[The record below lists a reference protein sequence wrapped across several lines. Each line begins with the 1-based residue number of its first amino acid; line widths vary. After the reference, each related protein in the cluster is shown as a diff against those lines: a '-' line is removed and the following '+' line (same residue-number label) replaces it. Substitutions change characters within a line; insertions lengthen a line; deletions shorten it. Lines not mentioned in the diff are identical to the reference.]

1 MTKQQTATPYNPITQ
16 GVIWKQLLTYF
27 FPILFGTFF
36 QQLYNTVDA
45 VVVGQFVGKEA
56 LAAVGGGTSNLLSII
71 VNLFVGM
78 AVGTTVVVAQSIG
91 SGDNEKLSRTV
102 HASVAMSFVGGLLFT
117 FVGLGLTRPALAAM
131 GTPADIMEH
140 AVTVLHMY
148 CLGMIPSF
156 LYNVGTGILRAMG
169 DTKRPLY
176 FLMVACGVNVVL
188 DLLFVVVFHMGVAGA
203 GIATV
208 LSQWVSA
215 ILVYASLCRN
225 SGPAHLDWRKI
236 RLDLRCLWPVLV
248 VGLPAGIQSNM
259 YSISNVVLQGCVNSF
274 GTDTVAA
281 LTSFTKVDGFY
292 WMVIG
297 AYGVAITTFAG
308 QNFGA
313 GLYSRVRQS
322 VRSCLLLS
330 SVTTILL
337 SVSMLALARPLLSMF
352 GSDPV
357 VLELA
362 QNMCNRMMPYYITY
376 VCVEVMSG
384 AIRGCGQALIPMII
398 TGCGICGLRVLWVF
412 LIMPLSNHMNT
423 LLLSYPISW
432 SITSICFVLYYFVGK
447 WLPKQDTVQP
457 EIQTTVH

>member
-176 FLMVACGVNVVL
+176 FS
-188 DLLFVVVFHMGVAGA
+188 
-203 GIATV
+203 T
-208 LSQWVSA
+208 
-215 ILVYASLCRN
+215 
-225 SGPAHLDWRKI
+225 
-236 RLDLRCLWPVLV
+236 LR
-248 VGLPAGIQSNM
+248 
-259 YSISNVVLQGCVNSF
+259 
-274 GTDTVAA
+274 
-281 LTSFTKVDGFY
+281 
-292 WMVIG
+292 
-297 AYGVAITTFAG
+297 
-308 QNFGA
+308 
-313 GLYSRVRQS
+313 
-322 VRSCLLLS
+322 
-330 SVTTILL
+330 
-337 SVSMLALARPLLSMF
+337 
-352 GSDPV
+352 
-357 VLELA
+357 
-362 QNMCNRMMPYYITY
+362 
-376 VCVEVMSG
+376 
-384 AIRGCGQALIPMII
+384 
-398 TGCGICGLRVLWVF
+398 
-412 LIMPLSNHMNT
+412 
-423 LLLSYPISW
+423 
-432 SITSICFVLYYFVGK
+432 
-447 WLPKQDTVQP
+447 
-457 EIQTTVH
+457 